1 MNFSSHCKQ
10 KFNKKVFSILCVSF
24 VPYINFIKSNTVLY
38 KFFEIL
44 NNYNNLFD
52 NYLIIMWIFDNAIF
66 TILIQMSIIIFY
78 SYSLIKIN
86 FLQK

>member
-52 NYLIIMWIFDNAIF
+52 NYLIMQYSQFWFKWVSLFFIH
-66 TILIQMSIIIFY
+66 IL
-78 SYSLIKIN
+78 
-86 FLQK
+86 